1 MRGET
6 LQSLVWSD
14 VREAVSFV
22 EPKPRNHGSGLYRF
36 RAGVETREDTHAFT
50 AEALLGESVRL
61 QDGSI
66 VPFEDVIRRCFAAMG
81 GTKVSLQ
88 ARDRH

>member
-22 EPKPRNHGSGLYRF
+22 EPKPWNHGSGLYRF

-66 VPFEDVIRRCFAAMG
+66 VPLEDVIRRWCAAVG
-81 GTKVSLQ
+81 VTKVSLQ